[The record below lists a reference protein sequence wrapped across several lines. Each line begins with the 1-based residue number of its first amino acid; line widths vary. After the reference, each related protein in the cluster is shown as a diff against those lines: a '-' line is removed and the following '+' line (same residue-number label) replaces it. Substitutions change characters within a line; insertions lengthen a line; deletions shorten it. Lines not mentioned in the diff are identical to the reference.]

1 MLSIYS
7 QNFGALQLMT
17 SSSSSVESLWREYV
31 KKRKIQIDSKLT
43 DDLKNTLESDSLIW
57 SPRKFDAPYW
67 STQAYLINK
76 RTIKTFIDKAIS
88 YDNSSRKYS
97 INIVNP
103 SEDLFGCSED
113 KCHIPFRIV
122 CDMYIFAG
130 CGPSYIAN
138 IPMFNGALVGENS
151 TIHKRKNNDVSH
163 SKSFNQIIEVINN
176 VRKEKHLLPNFIR
189 VKNCSQ
195 KN

>member
-1 MLSIYS
+1 
-7 QNFGALQLMT
+7 MT
-17 SSSSSVESLWREYV
+17 SSSSSVQSLWREYV
-31 KKRKIQIDSKLT
+31 KKRKTQIGSKLT
-43 DDLKNTLESDSLIW
+43 DYLKNTLESDNLIW

-76 RTIKTFIDKAIS
+76 RTIKLFIDKAIS
-88 YDNSSRKYS
+88 YNNSSRKYS

-103 SEDLFGCSED
+103 SEDLFPCSGQD

-176 VRKEKHLLPNFIR
+176 VRKEKHLLPDFIR